1 MAKITLSNVSSGYNR
16 QNINTNFED
25 IETDLQEK
33 VLYRDNPDG
42 EANQMENEL
51 DMNSND
57 IANAKDIYTSKLYLN
72 GVEVTVLYSAPVD
85 TDTSWFYEDDDG
97 NLSLGS
103 TALDSNTPNEGSD
116 SPYGFN
122 NTAIGYNALYSNT
135 YGTNNIATGHQAL
148 ASNTTGSYNTANG
161 NNALYSNTTGSANTA
176 SGRNALYSNT
186 SGYYN
191 TASGYQALYYNTIGD
206 YNTASGYLA
215 LYGNTTGDRNTATG
229 YNALSSNTTGGENV
243 ATGHLALGSNTT
255 GGSNTA
261 HGSYALLY
269 NTTGN
274 YNTATGYRAL
284 YDNTTGIFNVATGH
298 SAMFSN
304 TEGSYNTANG
314 NNALLSNTTGDY
326 NTAYGSIALYFNTTG
341 DNNTACGYRAL
352 LSNTTYNNTAGFGH
366 DAQVT
371 GSDQIQ
377 LGDSDTTTYVYGTV
391 QNRSDLRDKA
401 DVRGTVLGLG
411 FITSLRPVDYRWD
424 MREDYETD
432 TPDGTHKRGRYH
444 HGFIAQEIAEVI
456 EESGVDFGGY
466 QDHKVAGGEDVLS
479 LGYDELIGPLVKAL
493 QELNQKFDDYVKTHP

>member
-1 MAKITLSNVSSGYNR
+1 MAKITLSNVASGYNR

-72 GVEVTVLYSAPVD
+72 GERVIALSAVPLD

-103 TALDSNTPNEGSD
+103 TALDSNTEGS
-116 SPYGFN
+116 
-122 NTAIGYNALYSNT
+122 
-135 YGTNNIATGHQAL
+135 Q
-148 ASNTTGSYNTANG
+148 NTANG
-161 NNALYSNTTGSANTA
+161 Y
-176 SGRNALYSNT
+176 
-186 SGYYN
+186 
-191 TASGYQALYYNTIGD
+191 
-206 YNTASGYLA
+206 
-215 LYGNTTGDRNTATG
+215 
-229 YNALSSNTTGGENV
+229 
-243 ATGHLALGSNTT
+243 LALGSNTT
-255 GGSNTA
+255 GSSNTA
-261 HGSYALLY
+261 YGSYALLY

-284 YDNTTGIFNVATGH
+284 FNNTTGIFNVATGQ
-298 SAMFSN
+298 SALYSN

-341 DNNTACGYRAL
+341 YNNTATGYQALLYNTTGSNNVATGHQALNSNTTGGSNTATGFQAL
-352 LSNTTYNNTAGFGH
+352 LSNTTAYYNTANGYRALYSNTTGSYNVANGFQALRDNTTGIRNVANGQEALYSNTTGIHNTACGHQALYSNTSYDNVSGFGFN
-366 DAQVT
+366 AQVT

-424 MREDYETD
+424 MREDYETA